1 VNNPF
6 TPILLCGD
14 CCSETHLKHFDPKAT
29 TKPNFFLTF
38 PTPFVFI
45 SYPAQHEMWM
55 QLWNKNENMQ
65 KPIET
70 DFYGI
75 LTRNRTVKLHQH
87 SSQLLHSLHCLFPQ
101 RLQITLLY
109 NN

>member
-1 VNNPF
+1 
-6 TPILLCGD
+6 
-14 CCSETHLKHFDPKAT
+14 
-29 TKPNFFLTF
+29 
-38 PTPFVFI
+38 
-45 SYPAQHEMWM
+45 
-55 QLWNKNENMQ
+55 MQ

-101 RLQITLLY
+101 RLQITSLY